1 MSSTGIENAPLSTE
15 ALDQQNTVDAEAAVP
30 DADKQSQVSAP
41 DVENLGNPNLLRA
54 DSAEQAPAV
63 VEGTNAAVEPT
74 PKSRSSSSVPLGGPS
89 VFIVAAL
96 EQLTSSKDAK
106 GSKSAAKQLREA
118 AEAARDLVRSVAGNA
133 SAEYDP
139 RVVFEPFRLACEPG
153 RSTSTH
159 TIALDCVGKMV
170 SYGFFSGDDQSVEG
184 QSGLSDTVVTTIC
197 QLPPTSP
204 SAVSLQ
210 QLKALLALVLAGLAR
225 QSSLLQAVRT
235 AYDVFLLSKDPQTQ
249 AVAQGVLTQ
258 MCSSTFSRIKVRE
271 LANGAEGG
279 SILDGAGS
287 VNDSGQLGSKAAA
300 ADPTEGPSDEGR
312 VTLRDL
318 ETRASFDQE
327 APGLQTGSTGQR
339 DGSNG
344 TIEKSDSVD
353 NASTSVKGVSS
364 ELTEDELLTKDAF
377 LVLRALCKLSWK
389 PLGADSERDIRSHGM
404 RSKLLALHLI
414 LGILQGHLRVFQDPT
429 ISLSSSTTGE
439 RTPLVQAVKQYLCL
453 SLSRNAVS
461 PVNQVFE
468 VSCEIFW
475 RVLDGLRTKL
485 KVSQEPS
492 YLGKTQA
499 VGNAC

>member
-1 MSSTGIENAPLSTE
+1 M
-15 ALDQQNTVDAEAAVP
+15 AE
-30 DADKQSQVSAP
+30 
-41 DVENLGNPNLLRA
+41 GTH
-54 DSAEQAPAV
+54 AV
-63 VEGTNAAVEPT
+63 VE
-74 PKSRSSSSVPLGGPS
+74 PKLKPRSVSSVPLGGPS
-89 VFIVAAL
+89 VFILAAL
-96 EQLTSSKDAK
+96 EQLISSKDAK
-106 GSKSAAKQLREA
+106 GSRSAAKQLREA
-118 AEAARDLVRSVAGNA
+118 AEAARDLVKSVAGDA

-139 RVVFEPFRLACEPG
+139 RVIFEPLRLACDPG
-153 RSTSTH
+153 RNTTTH
-159 TIALDCVGKMV
+159 TVALDCVGKMV
-170 SYGFFSGDDQSVEG
+170 SYGFFSGASSSVGG
-184 QSGLSDTVVTTIC
+184 QEGLSDTVVATIC

-258 MCSSTFSRIKVRE
+258 MCSSTFSRVKIRE
-271 LANGAEGG
+271 FASGAEGG
-279 SILDGAGS
+279 AVSDAAGS
-287 VNDSGQLGSKAAA
+287 ANGSAQLAPKASEAES
-300 ADPTEGPSDEGR
+300 TEVTPDEGR

-327 APGLQTGSTGQR
+327 APGLQSGSTSHG

-344 TIEKSDSVD
+344 TTGKSGAVDDATTSTQEKSSD
-353 NASTSVKGVSS
+353 
-364 ELTEDELLTKDAF
+364 LTEDELLTKDAF

-389 PLGADSERDIRSHGM
+389 PLGADSERDVRSHGM

-414 LGILQGHLRVFQDPT
+414 LGILQGHLRVFQDPS

-485 KVSQEPS
+485 KVSQETS
-492 YLGKTQA
+492 
-499 VGNAC
+499 